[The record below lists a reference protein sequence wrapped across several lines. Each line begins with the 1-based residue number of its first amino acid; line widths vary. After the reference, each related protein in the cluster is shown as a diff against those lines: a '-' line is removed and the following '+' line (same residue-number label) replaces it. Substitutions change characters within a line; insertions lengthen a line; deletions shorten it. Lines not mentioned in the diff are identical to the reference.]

1 MKIYFLD
8 NKEEQVIEEGL
19 YNSFVANASDCGVE
33 LSQSD
38 VWYNFV
44 KQENKDAFKV
54 LVTSDDMK
62 VLSTALVIKN
72 SFSIL
77 SLFNFSYLY
86 CPRGPVFA
94 KSLGREEQ
102 EEVFLLLSKEIRK
115 RYKPIFLRFEAC
127 MSFREVINKSKRCFK
142 KTIDLQ
148 PAKTLMIDLDKS
160 EEDILAEM
168 HQKTRYNIRL
178 AKKKGVKILV
188 AASDFSNKDVWEADF
203 NDFWQLMKKTSS
215 RDTFNLHSKE
225 HYRLLLLTNPRVIK
239 LFFAEQQ
246 GRRIACGVFSF
257 FANKVTYL
265 HGASD
270 NDYRNLMAP
279 HLLQFE
285 MILKAKKEGYRY
297 YDFYGID
304 EKKWPGVTKFK
315 TGFAGFIFDY
325 NGSYDY
331 IFCPFSYYLYIFL
344 RKIRR
349 VLKTFNR

>member
-8 NKEEQVIEEGL
+8 NKEEQSLEQGL
-19 YNSFVANASDCGVE
+19 YNSFVADFSDCGAE
-33 LSQSD
+33 LPQSD
-38 VWYNFV
+38 VWYNFS
-44 KQENKDAFKV
+44 KEENKEAFKV
-54 LVTSDDMK
+54 LVTSDNMK
-62 VLSTALVIKN
+62 VLGSALVIKN
-72 SFSIL
+72 TFSIL

-86 CPRGPVFA
+86 CPRGPIFA
-94 KSLGREEQ
+94 KSLGIEEQ

-115 RYKPIFLRFEAC
+115 KYKPIFLRFEAI
-127 MSFREVINKSKRCFK
+127 MSFREVIKRSKRCFK

-160 EEDILAEM
+160 EEEILAQM

-178 AKKKGVKILV
+178 ARKKGVKILE
-188 AASDFSNKDVWEADF
+188 AASDINNKDDWEADF
-203 NDFWQLMKKTSS
+203 NDFWQLLKKTSA

-225 HYRLLLLTNPRVIK
+225 HYRLLLLTNPLVIK
-239 LFFAEQQ
+239 LFFAQHQ
-246 GRRIACGVFSF
+246 GQRIACGIFSF

-270 NDYRNLMAP
+270 NDYRQLMAP

-285 MILKAKKEGYRY
+285 MMMRAKKEGYRY

-315 TGFAGFIFDY
+315 MRFAGFVYDY
-325 NGSYDY
+325 NGTYDY
-331 IFCPFSYYLYIFL
+331 IFCPFLYYLYIFL
-344 RKIRR
+344 RKIKRT
-349 VLKTFNR
+349 LKSL